1 MLHHL
6 GELEEV
12 KNKHHKSSFRLSL
25 FVSLNKIQPI
35 VYVHHLQ
42 EMEALIFKKWKL
54 YLNSPNKKRK
64 IVETFDNVESSK
76 ITVLF

>member
-25 FVSLNKIQPI
+25 FVSLNKIQLI

-42 EMEALIFKKWKL
+42 EMEAL
-54 YLNSPNKKRK
+54 P
-64 IVETFDNVESSK
+64 
-76 ITVLF
+76 

>member
-6 GELEEV
+6 GKLEEV
-12 KNKHHKSSFRLSL
+12 KNKQHKSSFRLSL
-25 FVSLNKIQPI
+25 FVSLNKIQLI

-64 IVETFDNVESSK
+64 IVETFDNVES
-76 ITVLF
+76 